1 MNFTKL
7 IDADQLG
14 ETGKIDLS
22 KYERFISVFVLS
34 EEDAEL
40 IRRTVGLRLEAAN
53 SLCTIVTPRQLD
65 LCPPESPLK
74 QLELAIRAHALT
86 QREHS
91 FVGWVSRK
99 TLWGEESKGGYV
111 ELNLGLHASDSEQV
125 VKTKINMVLRATE
138 SEPAWPTKATPWLAF
153 LVPGSIGRRTER
165 ARETT

>member
-7 IDADQLG
+7 IDPDQLG
-14 ETGKIDLS
+14 ESGEIDLT
-22 KYERFISVFVLS
+22 KYERFVCVFVLS
-34 EEDAEL
+34 EEDAGL

-111 ELNLGLHASDSEQV
+111 ELNLGLHPSDSKQV
-125 VKTKINMVLRATE
+125 VKEKIDEVLKATE
-138 SEPAWPTKATPWLAF
+138 SEGDLLTKLKPWLALLGPAAAVVF
-153 LVPGSIGRRTER
+153 KGYWEKGS
-165 ARETT
+165 